1 MMRCS
6 ARWTGLLLLGL
17 ACGSQEPP
25 TQQTFESQEA
35 AVAALVAMIEQ
46 DDRSAVPGLFGPE
59 YSDQFL
65 TPDWDANREIR
76 LEIARAIQ
84 EAHRFEPL
92 EDGGALL
99 VAGAE
104 NWPFPIPLAET
115 PDNRWRFDTEEGIE
129 VIIDRRVGRDELSAI
144 EITDAYVD
152 AQIQYAKV
160 DRDGDGVLEYAQRL
174 ASSDGKRD
182 GLYWETG
189 PDEAPSPFG
198 PFVESAESYL
208 EHHKPGDP
216 IRGYY
221 FRILTKQGANPP
233 GGEYDYIIN
242 GNMIGGFGLVAYPA
256 EFGSSGVMTFV
267 VNHQGHVLEKDI
279 GPFSGMDE
287 YDPDDSWKDT
297 EPE

>member
-1 MMRCS
+1 MMRHP
-6 ARWTGLLLLGL
+6 ARIVCILLFTL
-17 ACGSQEPP
+17 ACGSPEPP
-25 TQQTFESQEA
+25 TQQTFESREA
-35 AVAALVAMIEQ
+35 AVAALVDMIEQ
-46 DDRSAVPGLFGPE
+46 DDRSAIPGLFGPE
-59 YSDQFL
+59 YADQFL
-65 TPDWDANREIR
+65 TPDWDANRETR
-76 LEIARAIQ
+76 LEIAQAIQ
-84 EAHRFEPL
+84 ETHRFEPL
-92 EDGGALL
+92 EDGAALL

-104 NWPFPIPLAET
+104 DWPFPIPLAET

-152 AQIQYAKV
+152 AQIEYAKV

-174 ASSDGKRD
+174 ASSEGKRD

-189 PDEAPSPFG
+189 PDEPPSPFG
-198 PFVESAESYL
+198 PLVERAESYL

-221 FRILTKQGANPP
+221 FRILTKQGPNPP
-233 GGEYDYIIN
+233 GGGYDYIIN

-256 EFGSSGVMTFV
+256 DFGSSGVMTFV
-267 VNHQGHVLEKDI
+267 VNHQGRVLEKDI

-287 YDPDDSWKDT
+287 YDPDDSWKLA
-297 EPE
+297 EPD